1 MPDITP
7 NEAGAKIV
15 HDAKNTAQ
23 EILATAER
31 VASGIVKTANSEPT
45 NADLKELFDKHAKD
59 DFEFQQ
65 MQIETNSSAE
75 QSRISIHKRLN
86 DLPSHD
92 ETAKIVE
99 DVIKKLIFKQGK
111 FVYTGI
117 IGASILIGALVVIFG
132 GFKTVLAW
140 LGFVAITK

>member
-31 VASGIVKTANSEPT
+31 VASGIVKTAASEPT
-45 NADLKELFDKHAKD
+45 NADLEQLFHKHAKD
-59 DFEFQQ
+59 DSDFQK
-65 MQIETNSSAE
+65 MQTEVNEAAE

-86 DLPSHD
+86 DIPTHE
-92 ETAKIVE
+92 ETAAIVE
-99 DVIKKLIFKQGK
+99 TVITNLLLKKGK
-111 FVYTGI
+111 TVYTL
-117 IGASILIGALVVIFG
+117 ILGLGALTVAIIAIFG
-132 GFKTVLAW
+132 GLKIF
-140 LGFVAITK
+140 LGWIGFTMIPK